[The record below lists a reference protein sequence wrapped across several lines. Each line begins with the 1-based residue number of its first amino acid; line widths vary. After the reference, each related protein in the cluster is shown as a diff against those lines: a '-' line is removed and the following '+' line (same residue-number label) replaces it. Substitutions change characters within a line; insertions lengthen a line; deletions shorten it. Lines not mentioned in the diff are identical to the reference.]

1 MRMKIRNYC
10 IRVLGLVLLL
20 FCSYAVQA
28 QECFSLHSPDGRLK
42 AELLRDKS
50 GEFGYNCS
58 MGGKMLIDFSPI
70 GYRMKSGGL
79 YPASDWVVENK
90 TQRQVRSVW
99 KPVWGKREFVP
110 DCFNELTLTL
120 SPAKGYA
127 KEKLVFVVRL
137 YDDGLAFRYELPS
150 GGEKKEIESELT
162 CYNFAGNFTA
172 WFYNGEQANLGPEK
186 LSESNGPR
194 RPVMLVKAD
203 EQHYLAL
210 HEADLRSG
218 EPLLLSSEKGEYS
231 FRVASVPANTE
242 LDNVSSWRVILA
254 GSTPG
259 KLVDSH
265 LIELLNPD
273 PLPGFDFSWVKP
285 GVFVWDWR
293 IDGAIADDFTYAMN
307 YSSWV
312 RMIDFASRQGF
323 AGLVLDANWYGPE
336 HESESDPLKG
346 GKVSDVQRIIQYGKE
361 KGVGVWLYL
370 NDVGGKEFPIE
381 ETLKQYGEWGA
392 TGVKY
397 GFMKGNPSEKNEWT
411 RYITE
416 LCARNRLLVDYHD
429 GPVHPYGQMRTW
441 PNAITREYCHA
452 QLDAHRIFV
461 PSTFVTS
468 VFVNMLAGPID
479 MNNGMFD
486 LRQGPTTRVDESQP
500 VPSTVVSEAARTLIT
515 FSGATIL
522 PDIPEFYQKY
532 PELLS
537 FISAQKLPWKE
548 SRTLDGKVGEYIV
561 MMRQTESAYLV
572 AAATNESARTLD
584 ISLSFLPKGEYDLL
598 LVQDGKEAH
607 YLNNRESYQAE
618 NREVKASDRIKVQLA
633 PGGGACL
640 LLRKRLP
647 DCLALRNGLPFVSEK
662 LRKGEPLTVA
672 FLGGSITEAPGYRI
686 QFEEWLKATYLSVKF
701 HTINAGVGGTGSDLG
716 VVRVDKQVLSQNPDL
731 VFVEFAVNDAKTDS
745 LQIVRSMEGIVRK
758 IKKHSDKAD
767 ICFLY
772 TTNKA
777 QQETIIAGN
786 HWRSA
791 RIMEQVAAHYGI
803 PSVSLD
809 FAVASLLR
817 QDKLVMHGLKGVNYE
832 NRIIFTE
839 DGTHPGQDGHRVYTQ
854 ALSKAFEQIMASG
867 SGKPTGRILP
877 LCSSNYETATMCAVK
892 KEWLSA
898 NWQQPD
904 TGFFLTNHFK
914 QYFTNLAVTDKSGE
928 TITFR
933 FTGTHVGLFDIMGP
947 GSSRLKI
954 SIDGKPATTIN
965 RFDGYC
971 TYYRTNY
978 FWLPELSYGE
988 HTVKIETDCTPFD
1001 KISMLNTPL
1010 TNEKRTNPD
1019 LKSYNVYIG
1028 KILVV
1033 GELQKN

>member
-1 MRMKIRNYC
+1 MKIKKCY
-10 IRVLGLVLLL
+10 IRVLALILVLL
-20 FCSYAVQA
+20 CSYTVQA
-28 QECFSLHSPDGRLK
+28 KESFYLQSPNGKLK
-42 AELLRDKS
+42 SELLRTES
-50 GEFGYNCS
+50 GEFSYNCS
-58 MGGKMLIDFSPI
+58 MSGKILINPSSI
-70 GYRMKSGGL
+70 GYKMKSGSL
-79 YPASDWVVENK
+79 YPASDWVVESK

-99 KPVWGKREFVP
+99 KPLWGKREFVQ
-110 DCFNELTLTL
+110 DHFNELTLTL
-120 SPAKGYA
+120 SPSKGNIN
-127 KEKLVFVVRL
+127 EKLIFVVRL
-137 YDDGLAFRYELPS
+137 YDDGLAFRYKLPGS
-150 GGEKKEIESELT
+150 GEKKEIESELT
-162 CYNFAGNFTA
+162 NYNFADNYTA

-186 LSESNGPR
+186 LSESSGSR

-218 EPLLLSSEKGEYS
+218 EPLVLSSEKGENS
-231 FRVASVPANTE
+231 FRVSSVPTSTE
-242 LDNVSSWRVILA
+242 SDNVSPWRVILV

-265 LIELLNPD
+265 LIELLNPE

-293 IDGAIADDFTYAMN
+293 IDGAIAGDFTYAMN

-312 RMIDFASRQGF
+312 RMIDFASQQGF

-370 NDVGGKEFPIE
+370 NDVGGKKFPIE
-381 ETLKQYGEWGA
+381 ETLKQYGEWGV

-397 GFMKGNPSEKNEWT
+397 GFMKGNPSEKNKWT

-416 LCARNRLLVDYHD
+416 LCAKNRLLVDYHD
-429 GPVHPYGQMRTW
+429 SPVHPYGQMRTW

-452 QLDAHRIFV
+452 QLDAHRVFT

-532 PELLS
+532 PALLS
-537 FISAQKLPWKE
+537 FISAQKMPWKE
-548 SRTLDGKVGEYIV
+548 SQTLDGKVGEYIV

-572 AAATNESARTLD
+572 AAATNESARTID
-584 ISLSFLPKGEYDLL
+584 IPFSFLPEGEYDLL

-607 YLNNRESYQAE
+607 YLTNRESYRAE
-618 NREVKASDRIKVQLA
+618 NRVVKTADRVKVQLA

-647 DCLALRNGLPFVSEK
+647 DCLTLRNGLPIVSKK

-672 FLGGSITEAPGYRI
+672 FLGGSITEAPGYRV
-686 QFEEWLKATYLSVKF
+686 QFEEWLKETYPSIKLQTV
-701 HTINAGVGGTGSDLG
+701 NAGVGGTGSDLG

-731 VFVEFAVNDAKTDS
+731 IFVEFAVNDATTDS

-758 IKKHSDKAD
+758 IKKHSNKAD

-777 QQETIIAGN
+777 QQETILAGN

-791 RIMEQVAAHYGI
+791 RIMEQVATNYGI
-803 PSVSLD
+803 PSVSMD
-809 FAVASLLR
+809 FAVAALLR
-817 QDKLVMHGLKGVNYE
+817 QNKLVMHGLKDVDYGSK
-832 NRIIFTE
+832 IIFTR
-839 DGTHPGQDGHRVYTQ
+839 DGTHPSQEGHRVYTQ
-854 ALSKAFEQIMASG
+854 SLSKAFTQIMATSP
-867 SGKPTGRILP
+867 STPTKKIKP
-877 LCSSNYETATMCAVK
+877 LCPTNYETATMCAVK

-898 NWQQPD
+898 NWQQLD
-904 TGFFLTNHFK
+904 TGFFLTNRFK
-914 QYFTNLAVTDKSGE
+914 QHFTNLSVTDKSGE
-928 TITFR
+928 TITFC
-933 FTGTHVGLFDIMGP
+933 FTGTHIGLFDVMGP

-954 SIDGKPATTIN
+954 SVDGKSATPID

-978 FWLPELSYGE
+978 FWLPELPYGK

-1001 KISMLNTPL
+1001 KVSRLNRPL
-1010 TNEKRTNPD
+1010 TDEKRTNPD
-1019 LKSYNVYIG
+1019 LKSYHVYIG
-1028 KILVV
+1028 KILLI
-1033 GELQKN
+1033 GELLGN